1 MIRSPVGGRAVTKL
15 TIDPDLRAKL
25 NQSLELTDDAGRT
38 LGFFLTPE
46 EHARLRQVEEE
57 QRRRDY
63 ARAHALFTDEALD
76 AAKQRGGEHTTEEV
90 NRYLQSLDR
99 GARAARDLNR
109 QP

>member
-1 MIRSPVGGRAVTKL
+1 MTKL
-15 TIDPDLRAKL
+15 TVDPALGAKL
-25 NQSLELTDDAGRT
+25 TDSLEITDPAGKT
-38 LGFFLTPE
+38 LGFFLTPT

-63 ARAHALFTDEALD
+63 ARAHALFTDEELD

-99 GARAARDLNR
+99 RASTVRDLNR
-109 QP
+109 QPNRAANL